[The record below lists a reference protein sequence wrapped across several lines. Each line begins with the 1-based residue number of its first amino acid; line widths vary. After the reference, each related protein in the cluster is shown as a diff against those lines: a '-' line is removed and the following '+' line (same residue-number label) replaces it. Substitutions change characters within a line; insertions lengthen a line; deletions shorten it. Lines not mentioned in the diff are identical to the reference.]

1 MKKFLGLLQQEHRQY
16 AVFNYVLAG
25 LIGIVIFLGPIVLVQ
40 VLKEGQFKA
49 EYLRFPITIIVA
61 MFTVVLFIGLFISS
75 LRNDIRRKELW
86 LHNPQSIYALI
97 SVKALY
103 HGICLILLN
112 VITFCGL
119 FFVGDIIVGT
129 LTEYLVMA
137 FACLYIGIIVYFFL
151 IVVALFLFAINK
163 QTARYI
169 GKFSYIVMFLTII
182 LLLELLNRFA
192 NITFLNIGHVSISSL
207 NAYLPTFKKSDLE
220 VSLFIDFYV
229 VEEIVVSVVFIFIYM
244 LLCKWIERMITR

>member
-25 LIGIVIFLGPIVLVQ
+25 LIGIVIFIGPILLVEVL
-40 VLKEGQFKA
+40 LEGRFKV
-49 EYLRFPITIIVA
+49 EDVRFPITIIVA
-61 MFTVVLFIGLFISS
+61 MFTIVLSIGLFLSS

-97 SVKALY
+97 GVKALY
-103 HGICLILLN
+103 HGISLILLN
-112 VITFCGL
+112 VVTFCGS

-129 LTEYLVMA
+129 LKEYIVLA
-137 FACLYIGIIVYFFL
+137 IACLYIGIIVYMFL
-151 IVVALFLFAINK
+151 LVVALFLFAVNK
-163 QTARYI
+163 QFARYI
-169 GKFSYIVMFLTII
+169 GKLSYIVMFLTII

-192 NITFLNIGHVSISSL
+192 NVAFLNIGHVSLSNL
-207 NAYLPTFKKSDLE
+207 NDYLPTFNKNKVDL
-220 VSLFIDFYV
+220 SLFIDFYV